1 MSEHYASVCFL
12 LNISIASLKA
22 GSDFAARIASI
33 SSLNSG
39 FSESGF
45 KLFKSASF
53 IVPDSG
59 LNVYKP
65 FHQKQSGF
73 KGVYSA
79 LAV

>member
-1 MSEHYASVCFL
+1 MSEHYAPLCFF
-12 LNISIASLKA
+12 LNVSIASLKA

-53 IVPDSG
+53 IVPDLG

-65 FHQKQSGF
+65 FHQKSRGV
-73 KGVYSA
+73 KGVYVA
-79 LAV
+79 LLA